1 MIDIDQS
8 TGKYLYAIIRCS
20 EIRVIAARGIHED
33 GPRVYTIPY
42 RDVAAVVSDS
52 PCEEYESSRRN
63 MLAHT
68 RVLEAV
74 MQQYTVLPISFGMVA
89 PDTATICDQMLARSY
104 DDLVSQLNDLDGRI
118 ELGLKVFWTDEQFFR
133 EIADEEPAI
142 RELRDSIVG
151 KPAERTY
158 YERIRL
164 GEMVEAAIA
173 QRRDADSERILSTLR
188 PLAQALITQPI
199 LTDRMVVNAAF
210 LLKREDE
217 ARFDAAVRDLDAQ
230 FGTRM
235 LFKCVGPVPPYN
247 FVNLTMS
254 WS

>member
-1 MIDIDQS
+1 MIDSDQP

-20 EIRVIAARGIHED
+20 ETQVIAARGIHED
-33 GPRVYTIPY
+33 GPQVYTIPY
-42 RDVAAVVSDS
+42 RDLAAVVSDS

-63 MLAHT
+63 MLTHT

-74 MQQYTVLPISFGMVA
+74 MQHYTVLPISFGIVA
-89 PDTATICDQMLARSY
+89 PDVETIRDQLLVRGY
-104 DDLVSQLNDLDGRI
+104 DDFTTQINDLDGRI

-133 EIADEEPAI
+133 EIADQEPAI
-142 RELRDSIVG
+142 RALRDSIVG

-173 QRRDADSERILSTLR
+173 QRRDADSEQILAALR
-188 PLAQALITQPI
+188 PLAHALLTQPI

-210 LLKREDE
+210 LLNREDE
-217 ARFDAAVRDLDAQ
+217 ARFDAAIHDLDAQ
-230 FGTRM
+230 FGSRM
-235 LFKCVGPVPPYN
+235 LFKSVGPVPPYN
-247 FVNLTMS
+247 FVNLTVS